1 MKKKR
6 LSLTTIARNVR
17 GMAGLN
23 QSPGQTQKVLLSVA
37 CVIVIVG
44 GLRAAGDLL
53 IPIVLALFLALLS
66 LPVTRWLTRHYVP
79 QPLAVLLTVGLDILV
94 LVGVVNMT
102 INLTQQFR
110 SNVLVYANQLQ
121 LKAEHYDERI
131 NQFFESHSFTGF
143 DDPNDDEPQ
152 EPGSESPTVEADA
165 AEGEEASRATE
176 ATSPTVADG
185 SGQPDVRPALEL
197 DGSPLEG
204 EAESGPDE
212 ESLKKVLAERGVLGE
227 KQEHD
232 RMTREE
238 LVSYL
243 KELGVI
249 GSDSLAETKT
259 EERRVRFLSEIFAP
273 SAEAVLASMQ
283 SLVKSAASLLSATF
297 FVGLVMIFIL
307 VEVSSRGDTMH
318 AVREARGPDLSKFR
332 SATEDVQKYLGIK
345 TLISAA
351 TGFLAWLLTGSIGL
365 DAAPLW
371 GMVAFALNYIPAIGS
386 IIAAI
391 PPVLIALVQTGMGPW
406 HSLGVAI
413 GYLVINVVFG
423 NFIEPMLLGKRFGV
437 STLVVILSV
446 IFWRWVW
453 GPVGMF
459 LAVPLTMIVMV
470 MLENSKDFRWLAV
483 AMGKK
488 SARMPVRSRIRRR
501 LKSKSDDSLGGE
513 KIDESPSSSAAGEAH

>member
-1 MKKKR
+1 
-6 LSLTTIARNVR
+6 
-17 GMAGLN
+17 MAGLN

-44 GLRAAGDLL
+44 GLRLASDLL
-53 IPIVLALFLALLS
+53 IPVILALFLALLS

-94 LVGVVNMT
+94 LVGVVNIT
-102 INLTQQFR
+102 LNLTQQFR
-110 SNVLVYANQLQ
+110 RDVLVYANQLQ
-121 LKAEHYDERI
+121 SRAEAGDQWI
-131 NQFFESHSFTGF
+131 NEFLEGHSFFTEKKG
-143 DDPNDDEPQ
+143 DEAEASGDEAVSAEGTVPGVLDPEAPDIRLPV
-152 EPGSESPTVEADA
+152 EPGESVEKPLVD
-165 AEGEEASRATE
+165 
-176 ATSPTVADG
+176 
-185 SGQPDVRPALEL
+185 DVDLQ
-197 DGSPLEG
+197 
-204 EAESGPDE
+204 
-212 ESLKKVLAERGVLGE
+212 KVLAERGVTPGG
-227 KQEHD
+227 
-232 RMTREE
+232 TREHE
-238 LVSYL
+238 VAAVGQMSREDLVEYL
-243 KELGVI
+243 KSRNIL
-249 GSDSLAETKT
+249 GSDVLANDKP
-259 EERRVRFLSEIFAP
+259 EEKRVRFLSEIFAP

-283 SLVKSAASLLSATF
+283 GFVKSAASLLSATF
-297 FVGLVMIFIL
+297 FVGLVMVFIL
-307 VEVSSRGDTMH
+307 VEVSSRGDTID

-351 TGFLAWLLTGSIGL
+351 TGILAWMLTSSIGL

-371 GMVAFALNYIPAIGS
+371 GMVAFVLNYIPAIGS

-391 PPVLIALVQTGMGPW
+391 PPVLIALVQVGMGPW

-413 GYLVINVVFG
+413 GYLIINVIFG
-423 NFIEPMLLGKRFGV
+423 NVIEPMLLGKRFGV

-470 MLENSKDFRWLAV
+470 MLENSKDFRWVAV

-488 SARMPVRSRIRRR
+488 SARMPVRARIRRR
-501 LKSKSDDSLGGE
+501 LNKETETPQVDGPPKST
-513 KIDESPSSSAAGEAH
+513 PTAG

>member
-1 MKKKR
+1 MPKKLFVSGKF
-6 LSLTTIARNVR
+6 ARTVKN
-17 GMAGLN
+17 MAGLN

-44 GLRAAGDLL
+44 GLRLASDLL
-53 IPIVLALFLALLS
+53 IPVILALFLALLS

-79 QPLAVLLTVGLDILV
+79 QPLAVLLTIGLDVLV
-94 LVGVVNMT
+94 LVGVVNIT
-102 INLTQQFR
+102 LNLTQQFR
-110 SNVLVYANQLQ
+110 RDVLVYANQLQ
-121 LKAEHYDERI
+121 SRAEAGDAWI
-131 NQFFESHSFTGF
+131 NDFLEEHSFFADKGGAGREVEPGVALPKSEPLSGGEAGAVNEPNIRLAVDADTGN
-143 DDPNDDEPQ
+143 DAPLADDE
-152 EPGSESPTVEADA
+152 
-165 AEGEEASRATE
+165 
-176 ATSPTVADG
+176 
-185 SGQPDVRPALEL
+185 DV
-197 DGSPLEG
+197 DPLQ
-204 EAESGPDE
+204 
-212 ESLKKVLAERGVLGE
+212 KVLAERGVAPGGAR
-227 KQEHD
+227 EHELAAIASMSRED
-232 RMTREE
+232 LVQFLKEE
-238 LVSYL
+238 L
-243 KELGVI
+243 GAI
-249 GSDSLAETKT
+249 GSDALANDKP
-259 EERRVRFLSEIFAP
+259 EEKRVRFLSELFAP

-283 SLVKSAASLLSATF
+283 GVVKSAASLLSATF

-307 VEVSSRGDTMH
+307 VEVSSRGDTID

-351 TGFLAWLLTGSIGL
+351 TGILAWMLTSSIGL

-371 GMVAFALNYIPAIGS
+371 GMVAFVLNYIPAIGS

-391 PPVLIALVQTGMGPW
+391 PPILIALVQVGMGPW

-413 GYLVINVVFG
+413 GYLGINVVFG

-446 IFWRWVW
+446 IFWRWMW

-470 MLENSKDFRWLAV
+470 MLENSKDFRWVAV

-488 SARMPVRSRIRRR
+488 SARMPVRASLRRR
-501 LKSKSDDSLGGE
+501 LNKGGSAPPVDSPPKSTPTPG
-513 KIDESPSSSAAGEAH
+513 